1 MSAGEIQRGITS
13 PKQSQSFSKQEVK
26 RKLFIAYLFVFR
38 PLLFFL
44 FWDNLFYCLLLLFKT
59 SGAFVFLFF
68 LLPFFFFLRMLML
81 AVQVSTGPPQGKK
94 SVTSFHE
101 EPCGVMPARRAP
113 CAPSCRYTP
122 SNLHYPNFSTF
133 NGI

>member
-38 PLLFFL
+38 LLLFFL
-44 FWDNLFYCLLLLFKT
+44 SGTICFTVCCCFLKPVELLCFCFFFCL
-59 SGAFVFLFF
+59 
-68 LLPFFFFLRMLML
+68 FFFFLRMLML

-122 SNLHYPNFSTF
+122 SNLHCPNFSTF